1 MLNIWMNVQQIQ
13 KFRRVSLENI
23 IVMMFDDIISIQNF
37 TSDANWSPLKLNKIL
52 L

>member
-23 IVMMFDDIISIQNF
+23 IVMMFDDIIFIQNF
-37 TSDANWSPLKLNKIL
+37 TSDAN
-52 L
+52 